1 MREFYRRGF
10 TLMEL
15 LTVMVIMVLMM
26 SIAGVSFFTARQ
38 GAEMRGAVRAVQT
51 TISLARQ
58 QAVVKRTRYN
68 LTFSNATMNGIQS
81 GCMILEAVRS
91 VTNSDAHEIRYLPP
105 KITFDSGTTLEFNPD
120 GSAVSAGTGNIKIN
134 LTQDYQPQ
142 IKKSL
147 QFSPLIG
154 AMVVGED

>member
-1 MREFYRRGF
+1 
-10 TLMEL
+10 MEL

-68 LTFSNATMNGIQS
+68 LTFVGSTNMNGVQS

-91 VTNSDAHEIRYLPP
+91 VTNSAHEIRYLPP
-105 KITFDSGTTLEFNPD
+105 LVTFSKVPSPNPLVFETD
-120 GSAVSAGTGNIKIN
+120 GSAGGVADVKDIELSQSGGTPTTLHFN
-134 LTQDYQPQ
+134 
-142 IKKSL
+142 S
-147 QFSPLIG
+147 LIG
-154 AMVVGED
+154 AMQE